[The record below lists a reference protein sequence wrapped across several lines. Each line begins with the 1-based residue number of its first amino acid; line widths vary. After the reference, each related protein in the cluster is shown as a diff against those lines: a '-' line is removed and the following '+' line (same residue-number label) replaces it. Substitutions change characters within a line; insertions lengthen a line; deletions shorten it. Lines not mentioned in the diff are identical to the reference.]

1 MTGSPALPQSCPTM
15 TRSRDDAA
23 STMATGS
30 SAAPTAP
37 SSALWP
43 AAPSRYALTF
53 SAGEEFGLS
62 RQKFGTP
69 ELLRY
74 LSAQPDRNQPTQQA
88 EGLRPVRLGKLWY
101 RRIIECL
108 AAEAGAS
115 AGLGGID

>member
-1 MTGSPALPQSCPTM
+1 MPGSPALPQSCPTM

-74 LSAQPDRNQPTQQA
+74 LSAQPDRNPANPAGGRTA
-88 EGLRPVRLGKLWY
+88 
-101 RRIIECL
+101 
-108 AAEAGAS
+108 AGAARKLVVS
-115 AGLGGID
+115 QNN